1 LYETIRRTTRLLLEA
16 ARATLGVLL
25 SGLNWVGLALVLVAS
40 ALLVY
45 LGAVLLARL
54 GCGRSIPEAAQSVA
68 EDLRDF

>member
-40 ALLVY
+40 VLLVY

-54 GCGRSIPEAAQSVA
+54 GVWAFYP
-68 EDLRDF
+68 

>member
-1 LYETIRRTTRLLLEA
+1 MLLEA

-45 LGAVLLARL
+45 LGEVLLARL
-54 GCGRSIPEAAQSVA
+54 GVWASIPEAAQCVA
-68 EDLRDF
+68 EDLRGF

>member
-1 LYETIRRTTRLLLEA
+1 MWRTTRLLLEA

-40 ALLVY
+40 VLLVY

-54 GCGRSIPEAAQSVA
+54 GVWAFYP
-68 EDLRDF
+68 

>member
-16 ARATLGVLL
+16 TRATLGVLL

-40 ALLVY
+40 VLLVY

-54 GCGRSIPEAAQSVA
+54 GVWAFYP
-68 EDLRDF
+68 

>member
-1 LYETIRRTTRLLLEA
+1 MWRITRLLLEA

-40 ALLVY
+40 LLLVY

-54 GCGRSIPEAAQSVA
+54 GVWAFFP
-68 EDLRDF
+68 

>member
-1 LYETIRRTTRLLLEA
+1 MYETMWRTKRLLLEA

-40 ALLVY
+40 VLLVY

-54 GCGRSIPEAAQSVA
+54 GVWAFYP
-68 EDLRDF
+68 

>member
-1 LYETIRRTTRLLLEA
+1 LYEKMRRITRLLLEA

-40 ALLVY
+40 LLLVY

-54 GCGRSIPEAAQSVA
+54 GVWAFYP
-68 EDLRDF
+68 

>member
-1 LYETIRRTTRLLLEA
+1 MYETIRRTTRLLLEA

-40 ALLVY
+40 VLLVY

-54 GCGRSIPEAAQSVA
+54 GVWAFYP
-68 EDLRDF
+68 